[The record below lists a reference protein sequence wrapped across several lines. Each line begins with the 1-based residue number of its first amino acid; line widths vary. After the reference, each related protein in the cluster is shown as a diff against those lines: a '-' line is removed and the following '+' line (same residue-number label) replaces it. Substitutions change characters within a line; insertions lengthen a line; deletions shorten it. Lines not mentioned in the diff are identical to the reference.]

1 MFYKL
6 DQRELETINRV
17 AKMSLTDYE
26 LEGNMIPV
34 DSLICAIEDL
44 LVEIGRLEEK
54 YNDLEEDMNEN
65 YKPIG
70 ANEMFF

>member
-6 DQRELETINRV
+6 DDRELATINKV

-44 LVEIGRLEEK
+44 LIEIGRLEEK